1 VLVLCSPNS
10 IADKKVKYINRGEY
24 KRLSIAEE
32 MVHGPKL
39 LLMDEPTTGVS
50 MYESSILMMTFRE
63 MVNVD
68 RTVVAT
74 MYQPSAEAFRLF
86 DSLMLLSKG
95 RVIYSGRISGATD
108 FFVNSPYQYFFGNY
122 NNPAD
127 FLADISGGQIS
138 DCKVSCPPACYH
150 SSVSYRISF
159 PCCATLSPLLKRWC
173 PPS

>member
-1 VLVLCSPNS
+1 M
-10 IADKKVKYINRGEY
+10 YIFTN
-24 KRLSIAEE
+24 LHIQ
-32 MVHGPKL
+32 HHQL
-39 LLMDEPTTGVS
+39 Q
-50 MYESSILMMTFRE
+50 
-63 MVNVD
+63 VNAD

-108 FFVNSPYQYFFGNY
+108 FFVNSPYQYFFTNY

-138 DCKVSCPPACYH
+138 DCKVKEAPAELCLF
-150 SSVSYRISF
+150 SF
-159 PCCATLSPLLKRWC
+159 CSRRRFDEINKITYSKLFHMTSNCFLL
-173 PPS
+173 PFLL